1 MRILFI
7 GGTGTISQAI
17 TRALV
22 AKGEEVIL
30 VNRGNRNAEFEG
42 KVKQIR
48 VHDVND
54 DEEFMLAVSSFL
66 ECEGAEPG
74 KPYFDSVCDFIGF
87 HKEQVERD
95 VRIFKGKTKQYIY
108 ISFLVES

>member
-1 MRILFI
+1 MISVLFI

-54 DEEFMLAVSSFL
+54 EEEFMLAVSSFL
-66 ECEGAEPG
+66 ESEGAEPG
-74 KPYFDSVCDFIGF
+74 KPHLFQYYFYRPVNNRVYPLYVKCPRSNC
-87 HKEQVERD
+87 
-95 VRIFKGKTKQYIY
+95 
-108 ISFLVES
+108 